1 MTPSRQRVVDA
12 LAHRQPDRVPLD
24 LGATESSGITGIAYH
39 RLREVLGLPPRPP
52 RMFDVY
58 QQVTL
63 IDDDIREALGIDVV
77 ALHFQPTKWKAAA
90 LPDGSPCEIPDKW
103 NPEAQKDGSQVVRDD
118 GGNIVARMPAGGLY
132 FEPSYAPLAGITEV
146 EQLDE
151 FHEAIESFDWP
162 GFADEGLPVMTQR
175 AKHLHQRS
183 GAAVVLNLQVHLLA
197 AGQILRGYEQ
207 FMMDLLAEPA
217 LADALLAKLVA
228 AYKRRAA
235 RVLGLLGQ
243 YVDVVLVNDDLGT
256 QNGPMMSAACY
267 RARLLPAQ
275 RELFG
280 FIKQQFTGKLLMHS
294 CGAVREFILDL
305 IDIGV
310 DALNPV
316 QVSAAG
322 MDSAQLKR
330 DFGGQ
335 MTFWGGGCDTQ
346 RVLRSGS
353 RRDVFDEV
361 KRRIDDFA
369 PGGGFVFTQVH
380 NIQPDVPAENLLA
393 MFEAFSEYR

>member
-1 MTPSRQRVVDA
+1 MTTSRERIADA

-24 LGATESSGITGIAYH
+24 LGATESSGISGIAYH
-39 RLREVLGLPPRPP
+39 RLREVLGLEPRAPK
-52 RMFDVY
+52 MFDVY

-63 IDDDIREALGIDVV
+63 IDDDIREALGIDAV
-77 ALHFQPTKWKAAA
+77 ALHFQPTTWKAAT
-90 LPDGSPCEIPDKW
+90 LPDGSPCEIPAKW
-103 NPEAQKDGSQVVRDD
+103 NPEPQPDGSQVVTDDD
-118 GGNIVARMPAGGLY
+118 GNVVARMPAGGLY
-132 FEPSYAPLAGITEV
+132 FEPSFAPLADVTEIV
-146 EQLDE
+146 QLDE
-151 FHEAIESFDWP
+151 FADAIERFDWP
-162 GFADEGLPVMTQR
+162 GFADEGLPVMAQR
-175 AKHLHQRS
+175 ARNLHEGT
-183 GAAVVLNLQVHLLA
+183 GAAIVLNLQVHLLA
-197 AGQILRGYEQ
+197 AGQILRGYEP
-207 FMMDLLAEPA
+207 FMMDLLAEPD
-217 LADALLAKLVA
+217 LADALLARLVA

-267 RARLLPAQ
+267 RSRLWPFQ
-275 RELFG
+275 KELFN

-294 CGAVREFILDL
+294 CGAVREFIPDL
-305 IDIGV
+305 IEAGV
-310 DALNPV
+310 DAINPV

-322 MDSAQLKR
+322 MDSADLKR
-330 DFGGQ
+330 DFGKAI
-335 MTFWGGGCDTQ
+335 TFWGGGCDTQ

-353 RRDVFDEV
+353 RQEVFDEV

-393 MFEAFSEYR
+393 MFEAFAEYR